1 MQQVKS
7 LGLRKPREQAAVR
20 PRPWINHD
28 YQYWPRVL
36 PPLLRALEGPVNT
49 VVLLTALDME
59 YQAVRRHLEVTR
71 TRSHPAGTV
80 FEVGHLPGTHGEV
93 VIATMGEGNLG
104 AAVMTERAIA
114 MFQPR
119 ALLCVGIAGGLKDYI
134 ALGDVVVGTKI
145 YAIHGGCDRDD
156 GFLTRPMAWNGSHE
170 LEQFARQV
178 AQAGTWKHLITQGQ
192 QRISASAL
200 QTPAVHFNPVAS
212 GEVVL
217 AATDTSLTALL
228 RTNYNDAGAVEMESA
243 GIAQAA
249 HLNRSLPVLS
259 VRGISDQ
266 ADGDKDIADAA
277 GWRYVAAAH
286 AAAFGMSIVAM
297 VLGTAV
303 TRTSHSHEVRGS
315 SGRSRRG
322 RACRANGSPS
332 AAFG

>member
-1 MQQVKS
+1 
-7 LGLRKPREQAAVR
+7 
-20 PRPWINHD
+20 
-28 YQYWPRVL
+28 
-36 PPLLRALEGPVNT
+36 VNT
-49 VVLLTALDME
+49 IVLLTALDME
-59 YQAVRRHLEVTR
+59 YQAVRRHLKVTG
-71 TRSHPAGTV
+71 TRSHPAGTM
-80 FEVGHLPGTHGEV
+80 FEVCHLPGTHGDV

-178 AQAGTWKHLITQGQ
+178 AQAGTWKRLIAQGE
-192 QRISASAL
+192 QRIPASVGQA
-200 QTPAVHFNPVAS
+200 PAVHFKPVAS

-217 AATDTSLTALL
+217 AATDTSLTTLL
-228 RTNYNDAGAVEMESA
+228 HTNYNDAGAVEMESA

-249 HLNRSLPVLS
+249 HLNRSLPTLS

-266 ADGDKDIADAA
+266 ADGDKEIADAA

-286 AAAFGMSIVAM
+286 AAAFGISIAGM
-297 VLGTAV
+297 ILESALIR
-303 TRTSHSHEVRGS
+303 TRGGHAARGI
-315 SGRSRRG
+315 SRPRP
-322 RACRANGSPS
+322 RRDSTCRANKSPS
-332 AAFG
+332 TA